1 MEHNFK
7 LVAFRDADQIANHD
21 IESSIKAEIGT
32 FRKRV
37 QKECGNFSG
46 ISLYDIDKSCFVEF
60 GIFVDVD
67 GDEFVKIR

>member
-7 LVAFRDADQIANHD
+7 LVAFRDADQIASLN